1 MKIVSRAALSVLLLS
16 SAIYGQGGEYSL
28 DNTQFLVEPGNLVLE
43 HALWDYHHYYPK
55 TCDLKFLDL
64 SINPVYKHWKAI
76 DGHTTINTAGAFI
89 QGQLNFGDLWLRVN
103 TIFGNVKQKLE
114 GKATSASGDTSIK
127 ASAEQ
132 SHFGIDDVILKGG
145 YDLYF
150 NGDDHLGFYI
160 TGGFPTKRNLK
171 SQVFIAPEVTQ
182 DFLDDRLLIDT
193 PHLGTKHFRVGGGIN
208 GGFTL
213 MDCDEHHLTLMLD
226 TQYHYAFP
234 ADYGR
239 TSKSE
244 KSGSKDEKE
253 EKSSRG
259 KIRFTPGHTVNAWTA
274 LHYAYGNCNF
284 ELGSAFTTT
293 FSKKVSSIDEKKESK
308 DKKDGG
314 DKNKPKTESS
324 THELFKD
331 LKTPDTIKFGA
342 TPYVAFSYNS
352 TVFDNP
358 ATLGVGVGY
367 DFNALHNEKR
377 APHKFQGVVAWVN
390 ASMSF

>member
-1 MKIVSRAALSVLLLS
+1 MKTVSRAALSVLLLS
-16 SAIYGQGGEYSL
+16 SAIYGQGGEYEL

-76 DGHTTINTAGAFI
+76 DGQSTINTAGAFI

-103 TIFGNVKQKLE
+103 TIFGNVKQKH
-114 GKATSASGDTSIK
+114 TDNASGDSK
-127 ASAEQ
+127 KDN
-132 SHFGIDDVILKGG
+132 SHERSNFGIDDVILKGG

-150 NGDDHLGFYI
+150 NGDDHFGLYLL
-160 TGGFPTKRNLK
+160 GGFPTKRNLK
-171 SQVFIAPEVTQ
+171 SEVYRKS
-182 DFLDDRLLIDT
+182 DHFKKNEKIEGGEIIDSLHINDT
-193 PHLGTKHFRVGGGIN
+193 PQLGTKHFRVGTGIN

-226 TQYHYAFP
+226 TQYRYAFP
-234 ADYGR
+234 ADYGH
-239 TSKSE
+239 SVSSE
-244 KSGSKDEKE
+244 DQKE
-253 EKSSRG
+253 EKTSKG
-259 KIRFTPGHTVNAWTA
+259 EVRFTPGHTVNAWTA

-293 FSKKVSSIDEKKESK
+293 FGSKVTGIDEKKESK
-308 DKKDGG
+308 DEDAGK
-314 DKNKPKTESS
+314 DKNKPKDESS
-324 THELFKD
+324 HNLFKD
-331 LKTPDTIKFGA
+331 LQTPDTVKFGA

-358 ATLGVGVGY
+358 ATLGFGVGY
-367 DFNALHNEKR
+367 DFNALHNEKKS
-377 APHKFQGVVAWVN
+377 PHKFQGVVAWVN